1 MSTADVRLLAR
12 GDWPAGRLHAT
23 WTASTHHLD
32 AAQQAAVE
40 TAWAAAGARPGITL
54 FDGPMCRLEAFHVA
68 ADGLHLQLSPT
79 SYKAFIGTNGSHA
92 GWADAHGA
100 GILANPV
107 GTSAAV
113 VSSDGHLIFGRRAQ
127 RVALYP
133 GCAHPFGGTLE
144 PRAGG
149 APDLLDEMRR
159 ELEEEIG
166 LDRSVLHDLRAIGL
180 AEDRSLRQPE
190 LIYRAQATLDRAAII
205 SRLERTEHDACWTVP
220 ADARS
225 IAAAL
230 ASADPMTPV
239 TRMTLEAFAA
249 SGSLQKD

>member
-1 MSTADVRLLAR
+1 VSAADVRLLAR

-23 WTASTHHLD
+23 WTVSSHRLD
-32 AAQQAAVE
+32 AAQRAAVDA
-40 TAWAAAGARPGITL
+40 AWAAAGARPGVSL
-54 FDGPMCRLEAFHVA
+54 FDGPMCRLESFRVA
-68 ADGLHLQLSPT
+68 TDGLHLQLSPT
-79 SYKAFIGTNGSHA
+79 SYKAFIGTNGSNA
-92 GWADAHGA
+92 AWADAHGA
-100 GILANPV
+100 GVLANPV

-113 VSSDGHLIFGRRAQ
+113 LSSDGHLVFGRRSQ

-166 LDRSVLHDLRAIGL
+166 LDRSVLRDLRAIAL

-190 LIYRAQATLDRAAII
+190 LIYRALTTLDRAAII
-205 SRLERTEHDACWTVP
+205 ARLEPTEHDACWTVP
-220 ADARS
+220 ADPGS
-225 IAAAL
+225 IAVAL
-230 ASADPMTPV
+230 ASPEPMTPV

-249 SGSLQKD
+249 AARASA